1 MKFTKHDLLQ
11 IDEEYVNA
19 LTAAQSRQLTLDLLE
34 QTKELMDRLNQNSSN
49 TSIPPSKDAP
59 WSKGNTEDDQE
70 ANDTNGDESPHN
82 TDDSQKSEDS
92 KPARNPGKQPG
103 APGFGRK
110 VELPVTHTQDHCPSH
125 CAVCNTT
132 LDDNAPRV
140 AITGLY
146 VVDIKTAQD
155 SLGISVIHTL
165 HTYYELTC
173 GCGHKTRTLPR
184 RCDAEEGWSVK
195 ITEWHLCGPMLVSLI
210 VCLSKRFHLSRRSIQ
225 EFLSDWLG
233 IQLSKGVINKS
244 ILEAGRAVAPL
255 EDALINDIKKAKLIH
270 IDETS
275 WKQLSAKLW
284 LWVFATPTVC
294 LFLIGP
300 RTKEIAKKILDIFS
314 GWLMSDG
321 YSAYRHYQK
330 RLRCWAH
337 LDRKLKG
344 LADSTDKI
352 AQAFGKQG
360 LGLFNMLK
368 AAIYAARK
376 GSHTD
381 ISADAADL
389 LAQFK
394 QLCVEH
400 RQCDHEKTQA
410 LAREFLNDWE
420 TIWRVLSDVRL
431 PLTNNEAER
440 LLRHWVIGRQISFGT
455 RSNEGSR
462 SFALL
467 ASVIETCRLRGIS
480 PWPYLAEVIIA
491 RRKNNPVT
499 PLPLVS
505 IV

>member
-11 IDEEYVNA
+11 IDEEYVNS
-19 LTAAQSRQLTLDLLE
+19 LTDAQSRQLTLDLLE
-34 QTKELMDRLNQNSSN
+34 QTKALMDRLNQNSSN

-59 WSKGNTEDDQE
+59 WSKGNTGDGQE
-70 ANDTNGDESPHN
+70 PNDTNVDESLNN
-82 TDDSQKSEDS
+82 TDDGQ

-103 APGFGRK
+103 APGYGRK
-110 VELPVTHTQDHCPSH
+110 VALPVTHTQDHHPSH
-125 CAVCNTT
+125 CAVCRTAF
-132 LDDNAPRV
+132 DDNTPRI

-146 VVDIKTAQD
+146 VLDIETAQNNP
-155 SLGISVIHTL
+155 GIDVIHTK
-165 HTYYELTC
+165 HMYYELTC
-173 GCGHKTRTLPR
+173 GCGHKTRTLPG
-184 RCDAEEGWSVK
+184 RCDAEDGCSVH
-195 ITEWHLCGPMLVSLI
+195 ITEWHVCGPMLVSLI

-233 IQLSKGVINKS
+233 IQLSKGVINKN

-255 EDALINDIKKAKLIH
+255 EEALINEIKKAKLIH

-284 LWVFATPTVC
+284 LWVFATSTVS

-300 RTKEIAKKILDIFS
+300 RSKEMAKKILDIFS
-314 GWLMSDG
+314 GWVMSDG

-344 LADSTDKI
+344 LADSTNKT
-352 AQAFGKQG
+352 AHAFGNQG
-360 LGLFNMLK
+360 LALLNMLK
-368 AAIYAARK
+368 AAVYSARE
-376 GSHTD
+376 GPCTD
-381 ISADAADL
+381 ISAEIADS

-394 QLCVEH
+394 QRCVEH
-400 RQCDHEKTQA
+400 RQSNHEKTRA

-420 TIWRVLSDVRL
+420 AIWRVLSDIRL

-440 LLRHWVIGRQISFGT
+440 LLRHWIIGRQISFGT
-455 RSNEGSR
+455 RSDEGSR
-462 SFALL
+462 GFALL
-467 ASVIETCRLRGIS
+467 ASVIETCRLRGVS
-480 PWPYLAEVIIA
+480 PWPYLAEVITA
-491 RRKNNPVT
+491 RRKNSSVP

-505 IV
+505 TV